1 MTAKTA
7 LYARVST
14 QDQELESQREFILDY
29 ATTSLDVEPENIEFY
44 TDKSTGTDTNRDG
57 WQRLMKD
64 VRDGD
69 VDRLVVRSSSRITR
83 SIPDLVQI
91 LSSLLDD
98 HGVAVHLVKDGLD
111 VDPESEKP
119 MDRAMIYLTGVFADM
134 QARMIQ
140 ENTREAVAAAQAA
153 GKHVGRPPYGF
164 TTTDD
169 GYLAPEPEQ
178 YALAKEA
185 LRLYDQGESK
195 RSVCRHIESLTRPTL
210 DRILE
215 RRDMYEGEPEAP
227 EQ

>member
-1 MTAKTA
+1 MNGTTA

-14 QDQELESQREFILDY
+14 QEQELESQREFILEY
-29 ATTSLDVEPENIEFY
+29 ATDSLDVDPENIEFY

-57 WQRLMKD
+57 WQRLMRD

-91 LSSLLDD
+91 LATLLDD

-140 ENTREAVAAAQAA
+140 ENTKEAVAAAQAA

-169 GYLAPEPEQ
+169 GYLAPDPNE
-178 YALAKEA
+178 YAQARQA
-185 LRLYDQGESK
+185 LEMVDRGESK
-195 RSVCRHIESLTRPTL
+195 RSVCRHIDGLTRPTL

-215 RRDMYEGEPEAP
+215 RREMYEGEPEAA
-227 EQ
+227 E